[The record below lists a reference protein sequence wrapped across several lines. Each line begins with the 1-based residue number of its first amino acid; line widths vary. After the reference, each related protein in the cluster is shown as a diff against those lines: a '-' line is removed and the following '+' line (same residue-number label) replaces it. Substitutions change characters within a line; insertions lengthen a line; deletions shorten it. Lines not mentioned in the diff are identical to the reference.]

1 MNCRWK
7 PLKLNTKSRNNKR
20 GEPPFKTLKNAIQD
34 QTLQRT
40 SDPGWIQKRCL
51 QLQSASR
58 NSTLTTAL
66 GLALALLE
74 SQAQELAP
82 QVLLQQQDHWQAD

>member
-1 MNCRWK
+1 MEASKAEHQIQKQQKRRATFQ
-7 PLKLNTKSRNNKR
+7 NT
-20 GEPPFKTLKNAIQD
+20 ENAIQD

-66 GLALALLE
+66 GPALALLE